1 MKQLRTTTAGVR
13 GIVGEALT
21 PEVMVGF
28 AQAFG
33 TYIDGG
39 PVYVSRDTRKSG
51 EMIAASLCSGLIA
64 TGCRV
69 VDLGVIP
76 TAALQ
81 LAVKKS
87 RDARGAIAI
96 AAGHSDAEWNALKF
110 IREDGVFLNPRQAEE
125 LLDIYHQGDFIRATW
140 DQLKPMTTLHD
151 AGERHLQAILKLLD
165 VDRIRKRKFKVAVDC
180 ANGACSAFSPT
191 LLEMLG
197 CEVVSINTETD
208 VLFPHPPLPTR
219 ENLSQ
224 LRAMVRATKA
234 DVGFAHDADGDRL
247 GFVCEDGEFPGEEIT
262 LCLAAETVLAR
273 GDRGPVVTNLS
284 TTIAIDDVARRH
296 GRKVIRTKVGQTYIT
311 EAALNYGAAI
321 AGEGS
326 GGIVFPRLN
335 YAHDSLAAMGHLLE
349 LMAAGKQSVSEIVA
363 AKVPRYEVVK
373 EEIRC
378 SSDLAFSLMEEV
390 RRLPLP
396 DWATER
402 DLQDG
407 CKFIGDGAWVHV
419 RVSQTEPVIRVIAE
433 AREKS
438 RAQDLVHEYAQD
450 VRQRI

>member
-33 TYIDGG
+33 TYVGG
-39 PVYVSRDTRKSG
+39 DPVYVSRDTRKSG

-81 LAVKKS
+81 LAVKRS

-125 LLDIYHQGDFIRATW
+125 LLDIYHQGDFLRATW
-140 DQLKPMTTLHD
+140 DHLKPKTTLRD
-151 AGERHLQAILKLLD
+151 AGERHLQAILKQLE
-165 VDRIRKRKFKVAVDC
+165 VETIRKRRFKVAVDC
-180 ANGACSAFSPT
+180 ANGACSRFSPM

-208 VLFPHPPLPTR
+208 ILFPHPPLPTR
-219 ENLSQ
+219 ENVSQ
-224 LRAMVRATKA
+224 LRAMVRATGA
-234 DVGFAHDADGDRL
+234 DIGFAHDADGDRL

-262 LCLAAETVLAR
+262 LCLAAEMVLAR

-284 TTIAIDDVARRH
+284 TTMAVDDIANRH

-335 YAHDSLAAMGHLLE
+335 YAHDSLAAMGHLLQ
-349 LMAAGKQSVSEIVA
+349 LVAAGKLSISQLVA

-378 SSDLAFSLMEEV
+378 SNDLAFSLMEEV

-407 CKFIGDGAWVHV
+407 CKFIGEGAWVHV

-438 RAQDLVHEYAQD
+438 RAMDLVHEYAQD